1 MFAMHQSFISP
12 PPPPPRLDALG
23 IMYLASSFADVGF
36 LPTAKS
42 GLVRTQ
48 TAQFLKLLAQSLK
61 SENACLHLKMLN
73 LWNS

>member
-12 PPPPPRLDALG
+12 PPPPPPPPLDALG

-36 LPTAKS
+36 LATAKS

-48 TAQFLKLLAQSLK
+48 TAQSLKLLAQSLK
-61 SENACLHLKMLN
+61 SANACSNLKMLN
-73 LWNS
+73 L